1 MNSII
6 LSFKIP
12 FNKHQKNLLTFNLPR
27 RKRPYINSHFVE
39 NNIKPNLSHSIN
51 PINKLKDLS
60 QSLNKQNITKESLI
74 IPYKEKKTNSTNF
87 LITEQHSPKEN
98 SSNKLLSNIIK
109 RNKKILINH
118 KNKKLSNSIANI
130 HNKNLLSQEISPSQK
145 FNKSLDIISPSKS
158 VSHKQK
164 SENVSTKKIL
174 LNNQPL
180 PSLMCRKEIK
190 NIPIIANYPDLF
202 NNLYS
207 TNSEKERYYRLL
219 EAFLKLKSMVEID
232 SRKTFKYF
240 KEFLYKNG
248 ITNKEYYT
256 NEYLLNLSSFIKS
269 DFSSSIDPNK
279 NMTQNL
285 YDILTKGKNSC
296 HLKRNNSLSYISP
309 LIKRNKNKNIHLRK
323 EMNTRHIS
331 MDGEFYIFSLPQ
343 QSQINQEKEISC
355 KDNEEM
361 KHILSNELQLN
372 HKVNIDL
379 DEGVKLYNLINSCS
393 KDKNKFLEFTRSY
406 IYSNKLSKYKLLDK
420 DKQIHN
426 LAKKHHKM
434 TEYALL
440 SSLNKEKT
448 NLFNN

>member
-1 MNSII
+1 MNPII

-12 FNKHQKNLLTFNLPR
+12 FNKHQKNSLTFNLPR
-27 RKRPYINSHFVE
+27 KKKPQINS
-39 NNIKPNLSHSIN
+39 IKSYLNQSCN

-60 QSLNKQNITKESLI
+60 QSLNKQNLTKDSLI
-74 IPYKEKKTNSTNF
+74 IPYKEKKTSSTNF
-87 LITEQHSPKEN
+87 LITEQQSPKES

-109 RNKKILINH
+109 RNRKILINH
-118 KNKKLSNSIANI
+118 KNKKLSNSIVNI
-130 HNKNLLSQEISPSQK
+130 HNKNLLSQNISPSPR
-145 FNKSLDIISPSKS
+145 FNKSLDVISPSDS
-158 VSHKQK
+158 GSHKHK
-164 SENVSTKKIL
+164 NENVSAKKIL

-207 TNSEKERYYRLL
+207 TSSEKERYYRLL
-219 EAFLKLKSMVEID
+219 EAFLKLKSMIEID
-232 SRKTFKYF
+232 SRNTFKYF

-256 NEYLLNLSSFIKS
+256 NEYLLNLSDFIKS
-269 DFSSSIDPNK
+269 DFSSQINPNK
-279 NMTQNL
+279 NITQNL
-285 YDILTKGKNSC
+285 YDILTKGRNHN
-296 HLKRNNSLSYISP
+296 HLKRNNSSSYISP
-309 LIKRNKNKNIHLRK
+309 LINRNKNKNIHHKK

-331 MDGEFYIFSLPQ
+331 MDGEFYIFPLPQ
-343 QSQINQEKEISC
+343 QSQINHEKVASC

-361 KHILSNELQLN
+361 KHILSSELQLD

-393 KDKNKFLEFTRSY
+393 KDKTKFLEFTRNY

-420 DKQIHN
+420 DKQILN